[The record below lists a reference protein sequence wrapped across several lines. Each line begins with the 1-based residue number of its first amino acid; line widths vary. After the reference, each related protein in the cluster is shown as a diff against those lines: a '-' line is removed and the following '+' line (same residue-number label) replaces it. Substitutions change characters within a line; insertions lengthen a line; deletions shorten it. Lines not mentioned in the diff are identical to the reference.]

1 MCFLLQNQLCFTNAL
16 QVSEQDPGSIVDK
29 PDVHAKPDIS
39 INGIRKVWGQSRL
52 ILETEKRVSE
62 YIGRLAA
69 ASRALSEAE
78 SAISLDG
85 KAQRSVTPGRAQLS
99 GEIRDCV
106 SKRNAA
112 RDEVE
117 VLRQMYRIVIKE
129 RERNVRR
136 HDFVVQQHDVAQ
148 DFGGLCRGSAS
159 CGWHFCTLPSGHQGR
174 CQICP
179 LETVIYCSCKEST
192 LAVPCGREKE
202 HVPCQHCS
210 KYSAVPVQ
218 PIAALAAQQP
228 SQHSASDW
236 VMPGTEW
243 GVQDSACDG
252 SASAWHGAIVH
263 GNETACSMAVHMCV
277 HVRSGVIAHMKRML
291 YERACNDVDS
301 IFFRCRH
308 SGR

>member
-1 MCFLLQNQLCFTNAL
+1 
-16 QVSEQDPGSIVDK
+16 
-29 PDVHAKPDIS
+29 
-39 INGIRKVWGQSRL
+39 
-52 ILETEKRVSE
+52 
-62 YIGRLAA
+62 
-69 ASRALSEAE
+69 
-78 SAISLDG
+78 
-85 KAQRSVTPGRAQLS
+85 
-99 GEIRDCV
+99 
-106 SKRNAA
+106 
-112 RDEVE
+112 
-117 VLRQMYRIVIKE
+117 
-129 RERNVRR
+129 
-136 HDFVVQQHDVAQ
+136 
-148 DFGGLCRGSAS
+148 
-159 CGWHFCTLPSGHQGR
+159 
-174 CQICP
+174 
-179 LETVIYCSCKEST
+179 
-192 LAVPCGREKE
+192 
-202 HVPCQHCS
+202 
-210 KYSAVPVQ
+210 VQ